1 MGFPGG
7 SVALLSVNAG
17 DAGAVPGVGRYP
29 GKGTGNPL
37 QYSWKFHG
45 QRRLAGCSPW
55 SRKELDMTEHLNNNN
70 REVYLSIQNLV
81 SLNRLG

>member
-17 DAGAVPGVGRYP
+17 DAGSVPGVGRYP

-37 QYSWKFHG
+37 QYSWKFHE

-55 SRKELDMTEHLNNNN
+55 SRKELDMTEH
-70 REVYLSIQNLV
+70 RFHCRICFHAPYLS
-81 SLNRLG
+81 G